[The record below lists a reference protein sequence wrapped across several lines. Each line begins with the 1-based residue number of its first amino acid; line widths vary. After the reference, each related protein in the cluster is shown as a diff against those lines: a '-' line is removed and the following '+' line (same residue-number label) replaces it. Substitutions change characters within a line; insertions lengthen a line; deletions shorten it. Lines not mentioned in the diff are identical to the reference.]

1 VSRRLDWDRDGR
13 DWPNREASR
22 FVRAGGVDWHV
33 QMMGEGPPVWLIH
46 GTGAATHSWRDV
58 APLLAERFSVV
69 AMDLPGH
76 GFTRGRAPGGLTLGG
91 MARGLA
97 ALSMAL
103 ESEPIAIAAHSAG
116 AAIAA
121 RMALDGSHRAPIVA
135 FGPALLPF
143 AGMSAPLLSGLA
155 RLLFVNPLVPSLFAR
170 VARVEGQTERFLER
184 STGSRIDR
192 RGVENYARL
201 FASPGHCAG
210 AIEMMADW
218 DLAGLARDL
227 PKLPVPMHIAHG
239 ERDTA
244 IRPEDARRAA
254 ALANAEFTL
263 LRGLGHLAH
272 EEKPGMAANM
282 IAAAATKGE
291 G

>member
-1 VSRRLDWDRDGR
+1 VSRGLDWDRDGR

-22 FVRAGGVDWHV
+22 FVRVGGLDWHV
-33 QMMGEGPPVWLIH
+33 QTIGQGPAVWLIH

-76 GFTRGRAPGGLTLGG
+76 GFTRGRPAGGLTLGG
-91 MARGLA
+91 MAAALA
-97 ALSMAL
+97 ALMVALGSMPAL
-103 ESEPIAIAAHSAG
+103 IGAHSAG

-121 RMALDGSHRAPIVA
+121 RMALDGRHRAPIAA

-143 AGMSAPLLSGLA
+143 AGVSAPLFSGLA
-155 RLLFVNPLVPSLFAR
+155 RLLFANPIVPSLFAR
-170 VARVEGQTERFLER
+170 VARAEGQTERFLAR

-192 RGVENYARL
+192 RGAALYERL

-227 PKLPVPMHIAHG
+227 PLLAVPMHVAHG
-239 ERDTA
+239 ACDSA
-244 IRPEDARRAA
+244 IKPADARRAA
-254 ALANAEFTL
+254 ALAKARFTL
-263 LRGLGHLAH
+263 LPGLGHLAH
-272 EEKPGMAANM
+272 EERPVEAAELIAGM
-282 IAAAATKGE
+282 IGDS
-291 G
+291 GR